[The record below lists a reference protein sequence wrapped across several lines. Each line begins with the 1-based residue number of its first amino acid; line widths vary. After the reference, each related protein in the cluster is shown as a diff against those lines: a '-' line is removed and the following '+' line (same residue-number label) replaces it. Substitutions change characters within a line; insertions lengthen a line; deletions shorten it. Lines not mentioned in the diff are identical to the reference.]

1 MLGADI
7 FPERDFTMPDDSL
20 PPKSTLPRR
29 AGDVPLAVKDA
40 VREIRFNL
48 RWGARKLVASVEAA
62 THHADPSSEGQPMSF
77 LADSLGLAMRTT
89 AGVLR
94 TVDRTAV
101 HLLGA
106 VGPYRETATP
116 LRSSA
121 SYFAGGSTAQD
132 IRPFT
137 HDHFWRYKH
146 WLLLKGWSDVF
157 VHEQGFES
165 AGQQLAARGTK
176 RSGAVD
182 STAPDDHLQR
192 AAQVVLCLRAAS
204 IFTFTPCPEDDGHGA
219 HSDLAWQAALCTVL
233 AGEIGPTL
241 DVDPKQQSIAALV
254 LADEI
259 ITAER
264 ATWERAVLNADPATA
279 LERWMGF
286 TLRHL

>member
-7 FPERDFTMPDDSL
+7 FPKRDFMMPDDSS
-20 PPKSTLPRR
+20 PPKSVLPRR

-48 RWGARKLVASVEAA
+48 RWGAKKLVASVEAA
-62 THHADPSSEGQPMSF
+62 THHGDLSSESQPMSF

-106 VGPYRETATP
+106 VGPYRESASP

-121 SYFAGGSTAQD
+121 AYFAGGSGTQD
-132 IRPFT
+132 VRPFT

-165 AGQQLAARGTK
+165 AGQELAARGAG
-176 RSGAVD
+176 RSGVVD
-182 STAPDDHLQR
+182 DIAQDEHLDR
-192 AAQVVLCLRAAS
+192 ATQVVLSLRSAA
-204 IFTFTPCPEDDGHGA
+204 IFTFPPCPEGEDHGA
-219 HSDLAWQAALCTVL
+219 HGDLAWHAALCAVL
-233 AGEIGPTL
+233 AGEIAQTL
-241 DVDPKQQSIAALV
+241 DVDPKQQTIAALV

-259 ITAER
+259 TTAER
-264 ATWERAVLNADPATA
+264 PTWERAVLSTDPAAA
-279 LERWMGF
+279 LKRWLGF
-286 TLRHL
+286 ALRHL